1 VTPLLLGVKIH
12 LGQQERWEQWGKE
25 VAMLGGMKMEEA
37 IEPHAYMHHIH
48 ALALYLQDAGELI
61 CLRNTAHKHT
71 CHNYGNDG
79 GA

>member
-1 VTPLLLGVKIH
+1 
-12 LGQQERWEQWGKE
+12 
-25 VAMLGGMKMEEA
+25 MLGGMKMEEA